1 MRLVISHQNPELM
14 KKSVKTLALLTISF
28 LLFNFSNA
36 QLKLPGVNGI
46 GSDIKKVIEDY
57 PDRFANLL
65 GELIVQN
72 PQSTDYQCNFKVN
85 GAEETTITRYSSKND
100 NVYSWQSLM
109 LTTESFEKAKQK
121 FKTLYNQLNNLEVN
135 PVGSGSF
142 HLKGTYENPAEEKKF
157 ASVLFS
163 LKSADEAFKKLKVE
177 ISLQYELMEWK
188 VNVLV
193 YDREREDNE
202 RGNTMEG
209 SR

>member
-1 MRLVISHQNPELM
+1 M
-14 KKSVKTLALLTISF
+14 KKSVKTLALLTISI

-36 QLKLPGVNGI
+36 QLKLPSVNGI

-85 GAEETTITRYSSKND
+85 GAEETTITRYSSKNN
-100 NVYSWQSLM
+100 NVCSWQSLM

-121 FKTLYNQLNNLEVN
+121 FKTLFNQLNNLAVN
-135 PVGSGSF
+135 PGSAGSF
-142 HLKGTYENPAEEKKF
+142 HLKGTYDAPTEEKKF

-163 LKSADEAFKKLKVE
+163 FKSADEAIKKLKVE

-188 VNVLV
+188 VSVLV

-202 RGNTMEG
+202 RGNTIEG

>member
-1 MRLVISHQNPELM
+1 M
-14 KKSVKTLALLTISF
+14 KKSVKTLALLTISI

-36 QLKLPGVNGI
+36 QLKLPALNGI

-85 GAEETTITRYSSKND
+85 GAEETTITRYTSKNN

-121 FKTLYNQLNNLEVN
+121 FKTLFNQLNNLSVN
-135 PVGSGSF
+135 PGNAGSF
-142 HLKGTYENPAEEKKF
+142 HLKGTYEIPTEEKKF

-163 LKSADEAFKKLKVE
+163 FKSADEGIKKLKVE

-188 VNVLV
+188 VSVLV

-202 RGNTMEG
+202 SGMRIEE
-209 SR
+209 

>member
-1 MRLVISHQNPELM
+1 M
-14 KKSVKTLALLTISF
+14 KKTVKTLVLITTTA
-28 LLFNFSNA
+28 LLFNYSSA
-36 QLKLPGVNGI
+36 QLKLPVLNGI

-72 PQSTDYQCNFKVN
+72 PQSTDYHCNFKVN
-85 GAEETTITRYSSKND
+85 GAEETTIIRYSSKNND
-100 NVYSWQSLM
+100 VCSWQSLM

-121 FKTLYNQLNNLEVN
+121 FKTFFNQINNLAVN
-135 PVGSGSF
+135 PGNAGTF
-142 HLKGTYENPAEEKKF
+142 HLKGTYEAPVEEKKF

-163 LKSADEAFKKLKVE
+163 LKPVDESIKKLKVE

-188 VNVLV
+188 VSVLV

-202 RGNTMEG
+202 RGKRVEE
-209 SR
+209 

>member
-1 MRLVISHQNPELM
+1 M
-14 KKSVKTLALLTISF
+14 KKSVKTLALLTISI
-28 LLFNFSNA
+28 LLFNFSKA
-36 QLKLPGVNGI
+36 QLKLPTVNGI

-57 PDRFANLL
+57 PERFANLL

-72 PQSTDYQCNFKVN
+72 PQSTDYECNFKVN
-85 GAEETTITRYSSKND
+85 GAEETTITRYSSKNN
-100 NVYSWQSLM
+100 NVCSWQSLM

-121 FKTLYNQLNNLEVN
+121 FKTLFNQLNNLAVN
-135 PVGSGSF
+135 PGSSGSF
-142 HLKGTYENPAEEKKF
+142 HLKGTYETPTEEKKF

-163 LKSADEAFKKLKVE
+163 LKSADEAIKKLKVE

-188 VNVLV
+188 VSVLV

-202 RGNTMEG
+202 RGNTVEG